1 MKRTRGR
8 GKKVGFEKDSEVP
21 SNSQPI
27 ISPNRP
33 ITRLSTRLS
42 INEEDSTREVTR
54 RNTRQNKLEKSEIY
68 GETTSH
74 IAKKLKTT
82 TNTFTFTNQL
92 KEKGDNERSQL
103 NSTDIDYIIPRFPPI
118 QSRKRK
124 GIPDQTNIQN
134 QTNVPNP
141 SYENSLTIIEQLEE
155 TNKILDNVRAK
166 QQLMESN
173 HNAENEK
180 HEQYFREFKQFAEEK
195 FQNYERIIT
204 QLQNQIQEEDRHKFK
219 MDQVSMLECDLH
231 KEREERRTLEQDLKK
246 EKEENRKLIDQLKQ
260 LKHEVQQLQSIEN
273 SKNID
278 ELKQKIKRLEHEFNQ
293 ECENNK
299 RLKKELDKIP
309 ITDAKQMEILAQL
322 NLYQDLSN
330 LLIQNVKFISQNE
343 QSFTCILSGRNGSLV
358 FKLTFNGDEYLYEPS
373 INPDRDAE
381 LLNILPDYLREEI
394 SFEKDNLD
402 LFFWR
407 ALNFLQKRESD

>member
-1 MKRTRGR
+1 MTRNQWPRTRGR
-8 GKKVGFEKDSEVP
+8 GKKVEFEKDSEDP
-21 SNSQPI
+21 SSIQPI

-33 ITRLSTRLS
+33 ITRSSARLS
-42 INEEDSTREVTR
+42 INEEDSTREITR
-54 RNTRQNKLEKSEIY
+54 RNTRQNKSEKSEIY

-74 IAKKLKTT
+74 VAKKLKTT
-82 TNTFTFTNQL
+82 T
-92 KEKGDNERSQL
+92 QL
-103 NSTDIDYIIPRFPPI
+103 NSTDIDYIIPKFPPI
-118 QSRKRK
+118 QSKKRKRL
-124 GIPDQTNIQN
+124 PDQTDIQN
-134 QTNVPNP
+134 QTDFPNP

-155 TNKILDNVRAK
+155 TNKILDSVRAK
-166 QQLMESN
+166 QQLLESN

-180 HEQYFREFKQFAEEK
+180 HEQYLREFKQFAEEK

-204 QLQNQIQEEDRHKFK
+204 QLQNQIQEEDGRKFK
-219 MDQVSMLECDLH
+219 IDQVSMLERDLH
-231 KEREERRTLEQDLKK
+231 KEREERRILEQDLKK
-246 EKEENRKLIDQLKQ
+246 EKEETRKLIDQLEQ
-260 LKHEVQQLQSIEN
+260 SKHELQQLQLIEN
-273 SKNID
+273 SKNIG
-278 ELKQKIKRLEHEFNQ
+278 ELKQKIKRLEHEFSQ
-293 ECENNK
+293 ERENSK
-299 RLKKELDKIP
+299 KLKKELDKIP
-309 ITDAKQMEILAQL
+309 ITDTKQMEILAQL